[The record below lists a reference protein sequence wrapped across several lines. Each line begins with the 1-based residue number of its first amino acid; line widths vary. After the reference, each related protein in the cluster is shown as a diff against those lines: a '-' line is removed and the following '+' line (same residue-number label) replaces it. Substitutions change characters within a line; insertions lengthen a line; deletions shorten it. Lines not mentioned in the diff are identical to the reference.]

1 VPWGLALKFKV
12 KPAGLVLYHNTV
24 IAESRNGEIF
34 SNAHSRN
41 NLFLGIDAPDREIFR
56 FPNATS
62 YSTFDYNGYRPNH
75 GARAQYLWKAPA
87 KGVLRDYDIEKAE
100 FQSFGTLAE
109 LSRATGQER
118 HGIEIDYDIFENLKS
133 PDPGKPRAIYFAGDL
148 NFKLRP
154 GGKAV
159 DAGVP
164 LPNVNDGFAGKAP
177 DLGAYETGLP
187 TPIYGPRKMGE

>member
-1 VPWGLALKFKV
+1 MPWGLALKFKV
-12 KPAGLVLYHNTV
+12 KPAGLVLYHNTI
-24 IAESRNGEIF
+24 IAESRTGEIF
-34 SNAHSRN
+34 SNAHFRN

-87 KGVLRDYDIEKAE
+87 KGVLRDYDLEKAE
-100 FQSFGTLAE
+100 FQSFRSLDE

-118 HGIEIDYDIFENLKS
+118 HGIEIDYDIFEGLKS
-133 PDPGKPRAIYFAGDL
+133 PDPAKPRAVYFAGEL

-154 GGKAV
+154 GSKAV
-159 DAGVP
+159 DTGVP

-177 DLGAYETGLP
+177 DLGAYETGQP
-187 TPIYGPRKMGE
+187 APVYGPRKMGE